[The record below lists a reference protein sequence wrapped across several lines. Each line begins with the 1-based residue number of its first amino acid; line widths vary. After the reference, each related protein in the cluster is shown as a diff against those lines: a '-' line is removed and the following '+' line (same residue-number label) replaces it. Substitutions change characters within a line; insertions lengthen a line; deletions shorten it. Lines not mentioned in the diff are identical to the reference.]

1 MRVIRARLIG
11 RCFFV
16 FCLLIICYCGAML
29 CLFGTQAV
37 SDSIFFASLLSRR
50 RTVIQGGDDAD
61 PDVRIKR
68 DHVKSMMQH
77 AWNGYIQYAWG
88 ANELCPISRKPY
100 NDSIY
105 GSAPLGATIVDSL
118 DTLFIMGMMDEFAA
132 ARDWIENDMNLD
144 EANVEL
150 SLFEVNIR
158 LVGGLL
164 AAFALTGD
172 NLFRQ
177 RAEEVAERMLPAFDN
192 VTSIPNGR
200 INLGAKTSSGGWPV
214 LAEWGTLSLEFNY
227 LSDVTGSGVYRSHIR
242 RIYETT
248 INLMVNMD
256 GLYPVNIRMRKNKT
270 KFDDDDT
277 RIHWNNFDKYTL
289 GAAGDSFY
297 EYLLKSWL
305 QSGKTDENSLTLY
318 LQAVNGVFKKLVRTS
333 KKSNLTFLVEIEYER
348 EQSVMGHLTCFAGGL
363 FALGGKALGL
373 ERHVELGAA
382 LTSTCHQSYVRTPTK
397 LGPETFEFTDDL
409 EAEVDK
415 NGAKYYILR
424 PEVVESY
431 FILWRLTHDPR
442 YRLWGWEAV
451 EAIEKHCRIP
461 SGGYSG
467 LRNVDSA
474 KPDHDD
480 VQQSFFLAE
489 TLKYLYLLFSDDSL
503 IALDQWV
510 FNTEAHPLPIKGNV
524 NPLFRPASA
533 SQFNN

>member
-1 MRVIRARLIG
+1 
-11 RCFFV
+11 
-16 FCLLIICYCGAML
+16 ML

-77 AWNGYIQYAWG
+77 AWNGYVQYAWG
-88 ANELCPISRKPY
+88 ANELCPISRKPH

-150 SLFEVNIR
+150 PLFEVNIR

-524 NPLFRPASA
+524 NPLFQPASA